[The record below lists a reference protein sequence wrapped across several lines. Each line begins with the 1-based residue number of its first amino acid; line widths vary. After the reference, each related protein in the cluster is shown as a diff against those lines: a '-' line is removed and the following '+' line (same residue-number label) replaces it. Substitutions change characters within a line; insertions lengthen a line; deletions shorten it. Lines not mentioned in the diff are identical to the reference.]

1 MWTRA
6 LTLSS
11 VPTNWHAVCRFLIL
25 LPSSLGERLFVL
37 EINYVPVSGYRNRR
51 HRTTAVWPASG
62 AAQASATVEADY
74 GNADSVVQALSDEKI
89 QKRLFVV
96 GFDSPADAVVLV
108 KLAKAFR
115 NWPILALVGGSQ
127 QAENLILANRS
138 GAVQVVAAPIQSL
151 DLRSALNSIAISYR
165 PAEQDCRVVA
175 FTGSV
180 AGCGTTT
187 IATNAAYEI
196 ATLRQRQTVL
206 IELASQM
213 GVVAINLGIET
224 PCTLEGILADEEH
237 LDAELVK
244 SSLVS
249 ISDHLRILAASGN
262 MVHGGGSIT
271 VDGAARTGLRPCHCQ
286 RRRLGR
292 ALYLR

>member
-1 MWTRA
+1 MFPFPVIVIGVTEQR
-6 LTLSS
+6 LSGL
-11 VPTNWHAVCRFLIL
+11 RQEL
-25 LPSSLGERLFVL
+25 
-37 EINYVPVSGYRNRR
+37 
-51 HRTTAVWPASG
+51 
-62 AAQASATVEADY
+62 AQASATVEADY

-224 PCTLEGILADEEH
+224 PRTLEGILADEEH

-271 VDGAARTGLRPCHCQ
+271 VDGACAYWTTSVPLPTSSSWTCPVLTMIFSLMCSVTQ
-286 RRRLGR
+286 PK
-292 ALYLR
+292 